1 MTTVSP
7 CQTPVISKK
16 ISATKTVP
24 PKRVPGR
31 PQRPLRRKAEGA
43 ILGGVCSGIAKRFG
57 VQTKT
62 VRRLAVVSVLFLASG
77 LVLYMALW
85 IGITR
90 QGEDESIFTRARS
103 DKREKEIL
111 FVVSIAVLTL
121 LIALR
126 TLGLHALGVFLWL
139 VTLSALE
146 ALVAWRGSSSGERD
160 HLHDLANT
168 SFVKTST
175 SSDSWQGVAVRTG
188 VGVVFAIWGIS
199 LMSRVGYEQGAATY
213 VLVGLGAMVI
223 GLFVLFAPWWIRTV
237 RDLSFER
244 RARIRAQDRA
254 DMAAHVHDS
263 VMQTLSL
270 IQRSANDPGEVRRLA
285 RIQERDLRIWLAN
298 PEAFGTSANP
308 PHSLAQS
315 ALDIEREIEDNYGVG
330 VDVVVVSDIELNESV
345 VALLAA
351 GREAT
356 LNAAKWSG
364 AQNISLYIEAE
375 PHQVSMFVRDQG
387 CGFDQNNVP
396 ADRQGIAR
404 SIIERMNRHGGT
416 AVIRSSPGTGTE
428 VELRVPLR

>member
-1 MTTVSP
+1 
-7 CQTPVISKK
+7 
-16 ISATKTVP
+16 
-24 PKRVPGR
+24 
-31 PQRPLRRKAEGA
+31 
-43 ILGGVCSGIAKRFG
+43 
-57 VQTKT
+57 
-62 VRRLAVVSVLFLASG
+62 
-77 LVLYMALW
+77 
-85 IGITR
+85 
-90 QGEDESIFTRARS
+90 
-103 DKREKEIL
+103 
-111 FVVSIAVLTL
+111 
-121 LIALR
+121 
-126 TLGLHALGVFLWL
+126 
-139 VTLSALE
+139 
-146 ALVAWRGSSSGERD
+146 
-160 HLHDLANT
+160 
-168 SFVKTST
+168 
-175 SSDSWQGVAVRTG
+175 
-188 VGVVFAIWGIS
+188 
-199 LMSRVGYEQGAATY
+199 MSRVGYEQGAAAY
-213 VLVGLGAMVI
+213 VLVGLGALVI

-298 PEAFGTSANP
+298 PKAFGTSANP

-315 ALDIEREIEDNYGVG
+315 ALEIEREIEDNYGVG

-345 VALLAA
+345 AALLAA

-404 SIIERMNRHGGT
+404 SIVERMNRHGGT
-416 AVIRSSPGTGTE
+416 AVIRSSPDAGTE
-428 VELRVPLR
+428 VELRVPP